1 MSPVR
6 RCKKSRFLTPH
17 WLLFIPPL
25 KLPDSKE
32 GSVREEATRRGHS
45 GNCQPTRTQ
54 CVAPRRRN
62 AMHDPSKPIHAERT
76 SFPSILIHHTF
87 HCQYTFALSRSLVD
101 ARTRCVRR
109 LINYVNRLLCPDWVL
124 AFGCSHSQEC
134 REKFWSLP
142 RRAPRSRIPSRSA
155 CRNLTVPIIW
165 RLDDPNL
172 LAAEELLWPYN
183 VAASAYP

>member
-1 MSPVR
+1 MFLIHAPPSEGCRVATALFPTTNCYRIAGPGITSPVR

-17 WLLFIPPL
+17 WLLFIRLL
-25 KLPDSKE
+25 KLTGQQE

-54 CVAPRRRN
+54 CVAPLRRN
-62 AMHDPSKPIHAERT
+62 AMHDSSKPIHANRT

-109 LINYVNRLLCPDWVL
+109 LIRTNCFVQI
-124 AFGCSHSQEC
+124 GC
-134 REKFWSLP
+134 
-142 RRAPRSRIPSRSA
+142 
-155 CRNLTVPIIW
+155 
-165 RLDDPNL
+165 
-172 LAAEELLWPYN
+172 
-183 VAASAYP
+183 